1 MPPILKYRQLTK
13 EERIE
18 IASLLKSGKF
28 NQTEIA
34 KQVRKSKSTISRE
47 LIRNKD
53 PVSGNYNYSI
63 AHKQAKKRKAHTN
76 KLRSKIVLNGE
87 LEKYILKKLETN
99 WSPDQ
104 IAGRLK
110 VELNEPSTDK
120 LNSNSSTATL
130 NIKTTLSH
138 QTIYDH
144 IYLHR
149 PDWKKYLRILGIKG
163 KYRRKYG
170 TKIREKLR
178 EESKKKRIDTR
189 PEIIDQRVRLG
200 DFEGDTIVGAEKT
213 IHILTHVDRKSGY
226 LLADKAEIATKS
238 EIQKLTLKTFKKIPK
253 SKINSLIYDN
263 GTQFESNLDTEQK
276 LKQIFGKEI
285 PIYFAYPYHSWER
298 GTNENTNGLIRQ
310 YYPKKTPFKDIT
322 QKELDKVVKLIN
334 NRPRKRLNYLTPAEV
349 FTGRGL
355 VAIRG

>member
-170 TKIREKLR
+170 TKIREK
-178 EESKKKRIDTR
+178 
-189 PEIIDQRVRLG
+189 Q
-200 DFEGDTIVGAEKT
+200 
-213 IHILTHVDRKSGY
+213 
-226 LLADKAEIATKS
+226 
-238 EIQKLTLKTFKKIPK
+238 
-253 SKINSLIYDN
+253 N
-263 GTQFESNLDTEQK
+263 
-276 LKQIFGKEI
+276 
-285 PIYFAYPYHSWER
+285 
-298 GTNENTNGLIRQ
+298 
-310 YYPKKTPFKDIT
+310 
-322 QKELDKVVKLIN
+322 
-334 NRPRKRLNYLTPAEV
+334 
-349 FTGRGL
+349 
-355 VAIRG
+355 